1 MIAETSLGRIREALD
16 TMVACGACESCAELA
31 RLALAELAVL
41 EGRGGVGALDALS
54 EVQLIALIKQA
65 QSTLRTIRWSLTEF
79 GLSMGIETDHIYHK
93 GADKALC
100 GLSNNDGKPLTGH
113 PYFGVSTACL
123 CKRCERS
130 YKKLALPSVRT
141 P

>member
-1 MIAETSLGRIREALD
+1 MIAETPLGRIREALD
-16 TMVACGACESCAELA
+16 TVVACGACESCAELA

-41 EGRGGVGALDALS
+41 EGKGGVGVLDALS
-54 EVQLIALIKQA
+54 EVQLITLIEQA
-65 QSTLRTIRWSLTEF
+65 QSTLRTLHWSFTEF
-79 GLSMGIETDHIYHK
+79 GLSMGIETDHIYQK

-100 GLSNNDGKPLTGH
+100 GLSNGDGKPLTGR
-113 PYFGVSTACL
+113 PYFGNPTACL

-130 YKKLALPSVRT
+130 YKKLAEPSVGV